1 MIPLYYYLLTAA
13 MLFSLGLAT
22 ALLKKQAIYVLMG
35 IELMLNA
42 VNINFVAFSQ
52 YDPAYLQ
59 GQMFSLFVI
68 VVAAAEVTVALAIVI
83 RLYSHYKTTRLD
95 EVKTLKD

>member
-1 MIPLYYYLLTAA
+1 MIPLHYYLLTAA

-22 ALLKKQAIYVLMG
+22 SLLKKQAIFVLMG
-35 IELMLNA
+35 IEMMLNA

-52 YDPAYLQ
+52 YDPNFLQ

-83 RLYSHYKTTRLD
+83 RPYSHYNTTRLD
-95 EVKTLKD
+95 EVNTLKD

>member
-1 MIPLYYYLLTAA
+1 MIPLHYYLLTAA

-22 ALLKKQAIYVLMG
+22 SLLKKQAIFVLMG
-35 IELMLNA
+35 IEMMLNA

-52 YDPAYLQ
+52 YDPNFLQ

-95 EVKTLKD
+95 EVNTLKD